1 MNNIITAENIT
12 KCYNDAGNKITAVD
26 KVSLNIKSGEYLAI
40 VGPSGAGKSTLIH
53 MLGGL
58 EPLTRGE
65 VFYKGTALTSFSKK
79 EQLVFR
85 NQKVG
90 FVFQFYYLIEELT
103 VLENITLPAKIAN
116 KKNLLKDIETKA
128 KDSCGIL
135 GLNERIDF
143 YPSQLSGGEQQRV
156 ALARALINKPKIL
169 FCDEPTGNLDR
180 KSSENICNL
189 LNKINKDYNTTVVLV
204 THNLDLAKNAQRVLN
219 IEKGKLVGKDKGSR
233 LK

>member
-219 IEKGKLVGKDKGSR
+219 IEKGKLVGKDKG
-233 LK
+233 